1 MEKRRHYGVPLL
13 LSATLLVTGV
23 AQADSLESEFQSI
36 CSHTDSAAELPAAK
50 LKSLV
55 EESDRLL
62 EALAASALPQKKVLT
77 FRLKKCRNLFRYL
90 LDVREPETGENH
102 ESSGSE

>member
-1 MEKRRHYGVPLL
+1 ML
-13 LSATLLVTGV
+13 LSATLLVIGI
-23 AQADSLESEFQSI
+23 ARADSLESEFQSI
-36 CSHTDSAAELPAAK
+36 CSHTDSAAELPAAE
-50 LKSLV
+50 LTSLI

-62 EALAASALPQKKVLT
+62 EALAASALPQKKVLI

-90 LDVREPETGENH
+90 LDVRETGESD

>member
-1 MEKRRHYGVPLL
+1 ML
-13 LSATLLVTGV
+13 LSVVLVVAGV

-36 CSHTDSAAELPAAK
+36 CSHTDSAAELPVEK

-62 EALAASALPQKKVLT
+62 AALAASALPQKKVLT
-77 FRLKKCRNLFRYL
+77 FRLKKCRNLFQYL
-90 LDVREPETGENH
+90 LEVRETEKGKDDKPPPVDQAERP
-102 ESSGSE
+102 

>member
-1 MEKRRHYGVPLL
+1 MEKRRYCGVPLL
-13 LSATLLVTGV
+13 LSAMLLVIGI
-23 AQADSLESEFQSI
+23 ARADSLESEFQSI
-36 CSHTDSAAELPAAK
+36 CSHTDSAAELPAAE
-50 LKSLV
+50 LTSLV

-62 EALAASALPQKKVLT
+62 EALAASALPQKKVLS